1 MEFTVKRSGWL
12 RGEGGHPSLLF
23 RPKDQKRCCIGFYL
37 KACGLSDSS
46 LEDKPSPY
54 DIPRVETALP
64 AAATWLLEH
73 GNGNT
78 SLSSE
83 ANSEY
88 CIELMRVNDARLASA
103 PDRERRIIELFA
115 QRGIIVKFVD

>member
-1 MEFTVKRSGWL
+1 M
-12 RGEGGHPSLLF
+12 
-23 RPKDQKRCCIGFYL
+23 
-37 KACGLSDSS
+37 
-46 LEDKPSPY
+46 
-54 DIPRVETALP
+54 ETALP

-73 GNGNT
+73 GNGSTN
-78 SLSSE
+78 LSSE